1 MHFFLIC
8 SLTGCCKNEQVSVCL
23 NFDKSESQIWCN
35 PSDALDSLAIFSPE
49 KLEMT
54 EKMHWYLLSELANSR
69 LNRSGSPDS
78 VMMMVI
84 DYYNQWGLQS
94 YAARAY
100 YVQGLE
106 YMIQS
111 CGSNVAS
118 FSLKVGS
125 KNSHLRKTIHYCG

>member
-1 MHFFLIC
+1 MNQVYKLVTAFFLIC
-8 SLTGCCKNEQVSVCL
+8 SLTGCYKNEQVSFFV
-23 NFDKSESQIWCN
+23 NFDKSESQIWSN

-84 DYYNQWGLQS
+84 DYYNQRRLQS

-118 FSLKVGS
+118 
-125 KNSHLRKTIHYCG
+125 SH

>member
-1 MHFFLIC
+1 MHFSLIC

-23 NFDKSESQIWCN
+23 NFDKSESQIWSN

-49 KLEMT
+49 KLKMT

-84 DYYNQWGLQS
+84 DYYNQRGLQS

-111 CGSNVAS
+111 CGSKVAS
-118 FSLKVGS
+118 FLHIS
-125 KNSHLRKTIHYCG
+125 RF

>member
-1 MHFFLIC
+1 
-8 SLTGCCKNEQVSVCL
+8 
-23 NFDKSESQIWCN
+23 
-35 PSDALDSLAIFSPE
+35 
-49 KLEMT
+49 
-54 EKMHWYLLSELANSR
+54 
-69 LNRSGSPDS
+69 
-78 VMMMVI
+78 MVI
-84 DYYNQWGLQS
+84 DYYNQRGLQS

>member
-1 MHFFLIC
+1 M
-8 SLTGCCKNEQVSVCL
+8 
-23 NFDKSESQIWCN
+23 NFDKSESQIWRN
-35 PSDALDSLAIFSPE
+35 PSDALDSLVIFSPE

-84 DYYNQWGLQS
+84 DYYNQRGLQS

-118 FSLKVGS
+118 SYISRFLVSTYFRIRQSYIKQKIKNFSFIFL
-125 KNSHLRKTIHYCG
+125 

>member
-23 NFDKSESQIWCN
+23 NFDKSESQIWRN
-35 PSDALDSLAIFSPE
+35 PSDALDSLVIFSPE

-84 DYYNQWGLQS
+84 DYYNQ
-94 YAARAY
+94 
-100 YVQGLE
+100 
-106 YMIQS
+106 
-111 CGSNVAS
+111 
-118 FSLKVGS
+118 
-125 KNSHLRKTIHYCG
+125 

>member
-1 MHFFLIC
+1 MHFFLIF
-8 SLTGCCKNEQVSVCL
+8 SLTGCCKNEQVSVCV
-23 NFDKSESQIWCN
+23 NFDKLESQIWRN
-35 PSDALDSLAIFSPE
+35 PSDVLDSLAIFSPE

-84 DYYNQWGLQS
+84 DYYNQRGLQS

-118 FSLKVGS
+118 
-125 KNSHLRKTIHYCG
+125 SH

>member
-1 MHFFLIC
+1 M
-8 SLTGCCKNEQVSVCL
+8 
-23 NFDKSESQIWCN
+23 NFDKSESQIWSN

-54 EKMHWYLLSELANSR
+54 EKMHWYLLSELVNSI

-84 DYYNQWGLQS
+84 DYYNQRGLQS

-111 CGSNVAS
+111 CGSKVAS
-118 FSLKVGS
+118 FSYKQIFRIYFFRIRQML
-125 KNSHLRKTIHYCG
+125 